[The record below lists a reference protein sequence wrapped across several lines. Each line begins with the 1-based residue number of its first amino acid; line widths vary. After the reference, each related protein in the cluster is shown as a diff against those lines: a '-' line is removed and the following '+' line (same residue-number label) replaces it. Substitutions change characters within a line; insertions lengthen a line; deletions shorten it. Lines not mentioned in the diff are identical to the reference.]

1 MDAALSAF
9 LLVLVLATTV
19 LLSAQAA
26 GDPYEKLQV
35 ARIGK
40 DAMVMLDRQGMLS
53 SENATMVGAA
63 LNATLPKGIGAH
75 MSISTY
81 AYANGTFNLVNIDEY
96 GEEIPGGKNTYGAS
110 RNFVGM
116 KNGQVANYSSAR
128 MWIWQE

>member
-1 MDAALSAF
+1 MRTKVRNGARGFVFSMDAALSAF

-81 AYANGTFNLVNIDEY
+81 ASANRTFNLVNI
-96 GEEIPGGKNTYGAS
+96 
-110 RNFVGM
+110 
-116 KNGQVANYSSAR
+116 
-128 MWIWQE
+128 